1 MMDPKIFQEL
11 FNRDTAP
18 VIPLSSRDIPLKAQD
33 MVGKM
38 SISGVQPK
46 LSLRL
51 DKSKGELI
59 PVADGGEYILKPQIS
74 QFPHTPENENCCMDI
89 AKGFGIDVPPHCLLP
104 LKDST
109 LAYVVKRFDRRGQ
122 EKIHQENFYQVLEKK
137 DKYAGSVEEIGDKL
151 REISAVPGLDTQL
164 FFERVTL
171 NFLIGN
177 GDGHFQNYSIS
188 HGEDRS
194 IRLSPAY
201 DLVCT
206 KLVIPAEE
214 DSALALNGKRNKLSR
229 ADFDVLAR
237 RLDIPEKVRYEK
249 FNGRWDRIHQCGE
262 SSRLPADFQK
272 KFLEITQKRYQRL
285 GLDLR

>member
-1 MMDPKIFQEL
+1 MTDTKTLREL
-11 FNRDTAP
+11 FGMDTAP
-18 VIPLSSRDIPLKAQD
+18 VIPLSSLDIPLKAQK

-46 LSLRL
+46 LSLKL
-51 DKSKGELI
+51 DRSKGELI
-59 PVADGGEYILKPQIS
+59 PASSGGEYILKPQIS

-89 AKGFGIDVPPHCLLP
+89 ARGFGIDAPPHCLLP

-122 EKIHQENFYQVLEKK
+122 EKIHQENFYQVLGKK

-151 REISAVPGLDTQL
+151 QEISTVPGLDTQL
-164 FFERVTL
+164 FFERVAL

-188 HGEDRS
+188 HGEDGS
-194 IRLSPAY
+194 LRLAPAY

-206 KLVIPAEE
+206 KRVISTEE
-214 DSALALNGKRNKLSR
+214 DSALALNGKKNRLVR
-229 ADFDVLAR
+229 VDFDLLAR
-237 RLDIPEKVRYEK
+237 RLDIPEQVRYEK
-249 FNGRWDRIHQCGE
+249 FNGKWDLIRQCVE
-262 SSRLPADFQK
+262 NSSLPADFRK